1 LIPLIGLIIGS
12 SAIGAAEPVP
22 AGGLHKYTPTAE
34 ELREAYQRSQKSGQ
48 ARLYKAQITPNWFQ
62 NDTRFWYR
70 NELRGGA
77 KEFIVVE
84 AERGIRKAAFDHH
97 KLAAALSKAAGMQYR
112 EERLPFDSIEFV
124 DNAKA
129 IRFKIGE
136 TAWKCDL
143 ASYESSQIAGAPSP
157 A

>member
-1 LIPLIGLIIGS
+1 MRKDQMSLATSKRLIPLIGLIIGS

-97 KLAAALSKAAGMQYR
+97 KLAAALSKR
-112 EERLPFDSIEFV
+112 SEERRVGKECRS
-124 DNAKA
+124 
-129 IRFKIGE
+129 R
-136 TAWKCDL
+136 W
-143 ASYESSQIAGAPSP
+143 SRYQ
-157 A
+157 